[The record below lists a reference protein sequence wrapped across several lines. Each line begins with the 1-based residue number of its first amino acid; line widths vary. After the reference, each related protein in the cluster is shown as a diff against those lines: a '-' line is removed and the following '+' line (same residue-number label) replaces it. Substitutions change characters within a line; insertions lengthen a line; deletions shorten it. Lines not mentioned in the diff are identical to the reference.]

1 MTSHPTELLSNGFK
15 PRLSGNAFNNSSGT
29 YVYFAWAESPFV
41 NSKGVPNNA
50 R

>member
-1 MTSHPTELLSNGFK
+1 MAYAFNFVKENYD
-15 PRLSGNAFNNSSGT
+15 RLSGNAFNNSSGT